1 MANILYGKAVSD
13 NINEQ
18 TRKIVKI
25 LKIHGKQATLAIV
38 RVGENA
44 DDISY
49 EKAATKRCQQLEIN
63 VISIILN
70 KDVEYEK
77 FYHTLDVLNTDD
89 KIDGIL
95 MLRPLPKHLD
105 NEKARNYLNPAK
117 DIDGSSDIAL
127 SSLFSNTNKYFAPCT
142 AKAVIEMLKYY
153 NIPIVGKKAVVI
165 GRSLIVGKPVS
176 MLLLNENC
184 TVTIC
189 HSKSENI
196 PTLTKQADIIIACSG
211 QMESLNK
218 DYFSK
223 NQTVID
229 VGINYNHK
237 KGKLC
242 GDVLFDEVVDIVEN
256 ISPVPK
262 GVGSVTIAVL
272 LNNLAISARRKLWY
286 DIYL

>member
-13 NINEQ
+13 SISKK
-18 TRKIVKI
+18 TRLLVEE
-25 LKIHGKQATLAIV
+25 LKKQGKEVTLAIV
-38 RVGENA
+38 RVGKNA

-49 EKAATKRCQQLEIN
+49 EKAAVKRCRQLNIN
-63 VISIILN
+63 VKTITMD
-70 KDVEYEK
+70 KDVNYDD
-77 FYHTLDVLNTDD
+77 FYQVLDSVNNDD
-89 KIDGIL
+89 IIDGIL
-95 MLRPLPKHLD
+95 MMRPLPRHLD

-127 SSLFSNTNKYFAPCT
+127 CSLFNNTVKYFAPCT
-142 AKAVIEMLKYY
+142 AQAVIEMLKYY
-153 NIPIVGKKAVVI
+153 NIPLVGKKAVII
-165 GRSLIVGKPVS
+165 GRSLVVGKPVS

-196 PTLTKQADIIIACSG
+196 PALTKKADIIIACSG

-218 DYFSK
+218 DYFS
-223 NQTVID
+223 NGQTVID
-229 VGINYNHK
+229 VGINYNHQ

-242 GDVLFDEVVDIVEN
+242 GDVLFDEVAEIVEN

-272 LNNLAISARRKLWY
+272 LNNLAISAKRKL
-286 DIYL
+286 